1 MRHASNQ
8 GRDAAWSLH
17 LIIAGIAQHI
27 NGLQPKEHP
36 MNNRGRPAGRMTV
49 RRRQALDVIV
59 EAAVQGENISLAR
72 LARKI
77 GVYSYRDARRIVDDL
92 RRLGAV

>member
-1 MRHASNQ
+1 
-8 GRDAAWSLH
+8 
-17 LIIAGIAQHI
+17 
-27 NGLQPKEHP
+27 

-49 RRRQALDVIV
+49 RRRQAFDAIT
-59 EAAVQGENISLAR
+59 EAAANGEKITLAR

-92 RRLGAV
+92 RKLGAV